1 MTTPGPAPHPIPAA
15 ARAKSPRV
23 PPMSEE
29 PRAADLPLRERVR
42 LLSGRDEW
50 RTEEAGGRRAMLSD
64 GPHGLRVQREGGDHL
79 GFGDSV
85 PATCFPTAATL
96 ACTWDDD
103 VVREVGAAIGLEA
116 RALGVDVVLGPGL
129 NIKRHPLGGR
139 NFEYLSE
146 DPLLSGRLAAAMV
159 EGIQDQGVGACL
171 KHFAVN
177 NQESHRFVVD
187 AVVDERTLREL
198 YLSGF
203 EYAVRVGRPWT
214 VMAAYNRLNGEPATA
229 HRWLLTTV
237 LRDEWGFGGLVMSD
251 WGAVGDRVGGIAAG
265 MDLEM
270 PTSRGLFDPDVLAA
284 VDDGTL
290 PEEAVTRS
298 AQRVLDLLAR
308 CPDGPAP
315 ELPVDDHDALAR
327 RVAAEATVVL
337 DNDGVLPL
345 PAEASVALV
354 GDFAEHPRYQGS
366 GSSLVTPTRLTSAR
380 EAFAA
385 RGVRLVDEPAD
396 ADVAVVLVGL
406 PGTHESEGFDRPGL
420 DLPAEHT
427 ALVEATAA
435 ANPRTVVVLSAGGAV
450 RTPWRD
456 RVAAVLTGH
465 LGGQATGG
473 AVVDALYGDVEP
485 AGRLAESWPAA
496 LADVASDRW
505 FPGDPH
511 QVEHREGLF
520 IGYRHHETTGVPAAY
535 PFGHGLGYGRATWT
549 AAELDGDEVAAGEPV
564 ILAVTLTNEGD
575 RPVSDVVQVYRH
587 DRTGV
592 VLRPRRELAAYAR
605 VRLGPGETTVVHL
618 EVPGRAF
625 AFWDVVAGDWR
636 VPSGRHE
643 LEVARSSAEVVATL
657 PLLITGG
664 VTTAPEPPDHPPV
677 AADDA
682 DFARRL
688 GRPVPVPRP
697 VRPFTREST
706 VGELATTRV
715 GRALRRALTAAAPL
729 DEAAGD
735 DETIRLMLERSM
747 EELPLRSVAIFSGG
761 RVRWP
766 LVDAVLALANRD
778 PRALLRALRRPSRHP
793 ARPRRPAR

>member
-1 MTTPGPAPHPIPAA
+1 MT
-15 ARAKSPRV
+15 
-23 PPMSEE
+23 E
-29 PRAADLPLRERVR
+29 PVDASTLSLRERVR

-50 RTEEAGGRRAMLSD
+50 RTKAPGGGPGAMLSD

-96 ACTWDDD
+96 ACAWDEHL
-103 VVREVGAAIGLEA
+103 VREVGAAIGLEA

-129 NIKRHPLGGR
+129 NLKRHPLGGR
-139 NFEYLSE
+139 NFEYFSE

-159 EGIQDQGVGACL
+159 DGIQSQGVGACL

-203 EYAVRVGRPWT
+203 EYAVRASRPWT
-214 VMAAYNRLNGEPATA
+214 VMASYNRVNGEPATA

-237 LRDEWGFGGLVMSD
+237 LREEWGFAGLVMSD
-251 WGAVGDRVGGIAAG
+251 WGAVGDRVGAVAAG

-270 PTSRGLFDPDVLAA
+270 PSSRGLFDRDVLAA
-284 VDDGTL
+284 VEDGAL
-290 PEEAVTRS
+290 PEAAVTRS

-308 CPDGPAP
+308 RPDGPRP
-315 ELPVDDHDALAR
+315 ELPVDDHDTLAR
-327 RVAAEATVVL
+327 RAAAEATVVL
-337 DNDGVLPL
+337 ENDGVLPL
-345 PAEASVALV
+345 TPGASVALL
-354 GDFAEHPRYQGS
+354 GDFADHPRYQGS

-380 EAFAA
+380 DAFAA
-385 RGVRLVDEPAD
+385 RGVRLVDDPAA

-420 DLPAEHT
+420 DLPPEHT
-427 ALVEATAA
+427 TLVEATAA

-465 LGGQATGG
+465 LGGQATG
-473 AVVDALYGDVEP
+473 AALVDVLYGDVEP
-485 AGRLAESWPAA
+485 AGRLAESWPAQ
-496 LADVASDRW
+496 LTDVASDPW

-511 QVEHREGLF
+511 QVEYREGLF
-520 IGYRHHETTGVPAAY
+520 VGYRHHTTAGVSAAY
-535 PFGHGLGYGRATWT
+535 PFGHGLGYGRATWSG
-549 AAELDGDEVAAGEPV
+549 AALESSEPSAGDPV
-564 ILAVTLTNEGD
+564 GLSVTLANPGA
-575 RPVSDVVQVYRH
+575 RAVSDVVQIYRH

-605 VRLGPGETTVVHL
+605 VRLAPGETRTVRL

-625 AFWDVVAGDWR
+625 AFWDASVGDWR
-636 VPSGRHE
+636 VPSGPHD
-643 LEVARSSAEVVATL
+643 LEVARSSEDVVATL
-657 PLLITGG
+657 PLVMTGG
-664 VTTAPEPPDHPPV
+664 VSTAAESIDV
-677 AADDA
+677 APLAVDDA
-682 DFARRL
+682 DLARRL

-706 VGELATTRV
+706 VGELATTLV
-715 GRALRRALTAAAPL
+715 GRLLRRALTAAAPL
-729 DEAAGD
+729 ERAAGD
-735 DETIRLMLERSM
+735 DETLRLMLERSL

-761 RVRWP
+761 RIRWP
-766 LVDAVLALANRD
+766 AVDAVVAVANRD
-778 PRALLRALRRPSRHP
+778 LPALGRALRGRSV
-793 ARPRRPAR
+793 ARRTAS

>member
-1 MTTPGPAPHPIPAA
+1 MTE
-15 ARAKSPRV
+15 RV
-23 PPMSEE
+23 DASS
-29 PRAADLPLRERVR
+29 LSLRERVR
-42 LLSGRDEW
+42 LLSGHDEW
-50 RTEEAGGRRAMLSD
+50 HTEASSRLRPAMLSD
-64 GPHGLRVQREGGDHL
+64 GPHGLRVQPDGRGDHL

-96 ACTWDDD
+96 ACTWDDEL
-103 VVREVGAAIGLEA
+103 VREVGAAIGLEA

-146 DPLLSGRLAAAMV
+146 DPLLSGHLAAAMV
-159 EGIQDQGVGACL
+159 DGIQSQGVGACL

-198 YLSGF
+198 YLAAF
-203 EYAVRVGRPWT
+203 EHAVRASRPWT
-214 VMAAYNRLNGEPATA
+214 VMASYNLVNGEHATEHA
-229 HRWLLTTV
+229 WLLTTV
-237 LRDEWGFGGLVMSD
+237 LREEWGFDGLVMSD
-251 WGAVGDRVGGIAAG
+251 WGAVSDRVRGIAAG

-270 PTSRGLFDPDVLAA
+270 PTSRGLFDRSVLDA
-284 VDDGTL
+284 VADGNL
-290 PEEAVTRS
+290 PEEAVDRS

-308 CPDGPAP
+308 CPEGARP

-327 RVAAEATVVL
+327 RVAAEASVVL

-345 PAEASVALV
+345 APGATVALL
-354 GDFAEHPRYQGS
+354 GDFADRPRYQGS

-385 RGVRLVDEPAD
+385 RGITVTDDPAA

-406 PGTHESEGFDRPGL
+406 PGTYESEGFDRDGL
-420 DLPAEHT
+420 DLPPEHK
-427 ALVEATAA
+427 ALVECAAA

-465 LGGQATGG
+465 LGGQATG
-473 AVVDALYGDVEP
+473 AALVDVLYGDVEP
-485 AGRLAESWPAA
+485 AGRLAESWPAERG
-496 LADVASDRW
+496 DVASDRW

-520 IGYRHHETTGVPAAY
+520 VGYRHHVTAGVPAAY
-535 PFGHGLGYGRATWT
+535 AFGHGLGYGRTTWSD
-549 AAELDGDEVAAGEPV
+549 AVLDRDEVTAGE
-564 ILAVTLTNEGD
+564 AVHVTVTVTNDGET
-575 RPVSDVVQVYRH
+575 PTSDVVQVYRH

-605 VRLGPGETTVVHL
+605 VRLAPGERRTVRL
-618 EVPGRAF
+618 EVPSRAF
-625 AFWDVVAGDWR
+625 AFWDIRAGDWA
-636 VPSGRHE
+636 VPTGPHD
-643 LEVARSSAEVVATL
+643 LEVARSSVAVEATL
-657 PLLITGG
+657 PLTVTGG
-664 VTTAPEPPDHPPV
+664 VTTAPEAADATAV

-682 DFARRL
+682 AFARRL
-688 GRPVPVPRP
+688 GRPVPIPRP

-706 VGELATTRV
+706 VGELAGTVV
-715 GRALRRALTAAAPL
+715 GRLVRRALGAAAPL
-729 DEAAGD
+729 DRTAGD
-735 DETIRLMLERSM
+735 DETLRLMLERSL

-766 LVDAVLALANRD
+766 LVDAVLALANRQ
-778 PRALLRALRRPSRHP
+778 PLAALRALRG
-793 ARPRRPAR
+793 ARR